1 MFLYSLVIAGLAFPF
16 LLMKQGGSSRCG
28 SGCRFLGGE
37 ALLSI
42 WVGRKLLRILR
53 ARTKMPESLLGVP
66 LLFTFFAICLAGNLL
81 ALLAMTLTLPDV
93 SH

>member
-16 LLMKQGGSSRCG
+16 LLMKQGGSSLWV
-28 SGCRFLGGE
+28 GCLLLGGE

-66 LLFTFFAICLAGNLL
+66 LLFTFFAIYLAGNLL